1 MPSNDESSDS
11 RTITEYIAGLGDWR
25 GAMLAELRSLIGKAD
40 AGLVE
45 VWKWGTPV
53 WSGRANVLAIS
64 GFKDHVKINFFKGAQ
79 LEDPDGLF
87 NAGLDAKTMRSI
99 DLHQGERI
107 DKKGLT
113 RLVQAAVALDQG
125 GKKG

>member
-11 RTITEYIAGLGDWR
+11 RTITEYIAGLDDWR
-25 GAMLAELRSLIGKAD
+25 GAMLGELRSLIGKAD
-40 AGLVE
+40 DGLVE

-79 LEDPDGLF
+79 VEDVDGLF

-99 DLHQGERI
+99 DLHQGDKI
-107 DKKGLT
+107 DKKALT
-113 RLVQAAVALDQG
+113 RLVRAAVALDKG
-125 GKKG
+125 GKK